1 MIYQVYLS
9 ADAGNDLFD
18 IWNYVA
24 HNDSPEKAD
33 HLLRELQSTCFT
45 LEEFPDRG
53 HVPPELER
61 VHVRE
66 YLEIHWK
73 PYRIIYRIH
82 DKRVFI
88 HCILDGRR
96 NMLELLIERAIREE

>member
-1 MIYQVYLS
+1 MKYRVYLS
-9 ADAGNDLFD
+9 ADAENDLFD

-24 HNDSPEKAD
+24 RTDSPEKAD
-33 HLLRELQSTCFT
+33 YLLQELQSTCFT

-53 HVPPELER
+53 HIPPELDR

-73 PYRIIYRIH
+73 PYRIIYRIY
-82 DKRVFI
+82 DDRVFV
-88 HCILDGRR
+88 HCVLDGRR
-96 NMLELLIERAIREE
+96 NVQELLIERSIRVE